1 MYGRQ
6 ILSTNSVFGTRVSAD
21 GNPKYKAGGAVL
33 DWTTANTA
41 SGDTTLADGSVIKDG
56 QKYFRYGQVL
66 CRITS
71 SGLYA
76 RHDPDLTNGR
86 ELLTRGRCFILD
98 QTIVQYGSGSS
109 GTSIQNDVASG
120 VFDGGAVFLDRIIQ
134 SGTAGHSLALGP
146 TKAELLTGF
155 PLLQIVDGG

>member
-21 GNPKYKAGGAVL
+21 GNPDYKAGGCVL
-33 DWTTANTA
+33 DWTTATTA

-56 QKYFRYGQVL
+56 QKYFRYGQVIT
-66 CRITS
+66 RITS
-71 SGLYA
+71 SGLYG
-76 RHDPDLTNGR
+76 RYDPDLTNGR

-120 VFDGGAVFLDRIIQ
+120 AFDGGAVWTERILNTGA
-134 SGTAGHSLALGP
+134 SAHTLAGGP
-146 TKAELLTGF
+146 TIAEIRTAF
-155 PLLQIVDGG
+155 PLLKFVDNA